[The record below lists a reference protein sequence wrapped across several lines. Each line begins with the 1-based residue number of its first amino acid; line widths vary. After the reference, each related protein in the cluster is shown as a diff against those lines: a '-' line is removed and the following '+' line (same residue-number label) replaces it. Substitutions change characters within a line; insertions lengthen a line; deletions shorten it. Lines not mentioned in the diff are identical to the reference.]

1 MSDSTLPASWEYLMP
16 KRKKRA
22 ARYVRESDPTL
33 ADSNT
38 IDSQAQY
45 VLDHCLKQGYECDP
59 RHEYRE
65 ALSAYTVPYM
75 QRTKLIAMLE
85 AAKRREFDILVVSEI
100 RALARRQVE
109 VFVIYD
115 ILQKYGVELETVQE
129 KFEDSAMGRLI
140 LSRRAAFSEIEREQI
155 YLRLQRGKKDRMEMG
170 KAPVNGTRCYGFILV
185 DTEKEVKARYEFNH
199 EIIFTDKEGKQW
211 SEHSVRKHILHLLAT
226 GMSVH
231 CATKRLNE
239 LGIPPPRKPKKG
251 NPSWTAETV
260 YRIAVSPMNTG
271 HVWGNR
277 YKRTSTK
284 NGKATM
290 VERPREEW
298 IRLPDAPSL
307 IDEETHNF
315 ILQQIKYNKQDSL
328 RNNKHGEDEIGL
340 LRSGYIFCGICG
352 HSMSLKYPS
361 PSQLKRHKQYPFYRC
376 QKSDGYDLIHNHQT
390 YISMDIIDREARV
403 RIMEALRQ
411 PELIREEVERRRA
424 ENRATSD
431 TSDIEATIE
440 NIRHAM
446 QNLFDLAQN
455 ATDDETIAGLTLRMK
470 ELEKA
475 KRAAEAMLYDAEDEQ
490 QERAELEHELVRFEK
505 WVEQV
510 QPFLTQPSYME
521 SAPYAELR
529 MAVRILGLRATVYP
543 TTGQWPYRYQI
554 VVTVPEIMKKL
565 HIVSRSSH

>member
-1 MSDSTLPASWEYLMP
+1 MP

-170 KAPVNGTRCYGFILV
+170 
-185 DTEKEVKARYEFNH
+185 
-199 EIIFTDKEGKQW
+199 
-211 SEHSVRKHILHLLAT
+211 KHILHLLAT

-543 TTGQWPYRYQI
+543 TTGQWPYRYQF

-565 HIVSRSSH
+565 HIVSRSSL